1 MILLRLD
8 RWSFAPRSRMRRSW
22 KVCWDTE
29 KMDLPQGPTGSE
41 SLLDGGNRRE
51 AGARAVGNLIRIPRA
66 LFGGVC
72 LPGGR

>member
-1 MILLRLD
+1 
-8 RWSFAPRSRMRRSW
+8 
-22 KVCWDTE
+22 
-29 KMDLPQGPTGSE
+29 MDLPQGPTGSE